1 MTFLTSCQMFWCKK
15 PHLSDK
21 RTTLLKERENQNAV
35 LIFRNAVLIFRNAVS
50 FCQNGVLSERN
61 GVLEHHDNEIITV
74 SCKNIL
80 SIGEIYTTFAG

>member
-35 LIFRNAVLIFRNAVS
+35 LIFRNAVS

-61 GVLEHHDNEIITV
+61 GVLEHHDNEIITA
-74 SCKNIL
+74 SFKNIL

>member
-35 LIFRNAVLIFRNAVS
+35 LIFRNAVS

-61 GVLEHHDNEIITV
+61 GVLEHRDNETITV

>member
-35 LIFRNAVLIFRNAVS
+35 LIFRNAVS

-61 GVLEHHDNEIITV
+61 GVLEKRNKDIIKHSV
-74 SCKNIL
+74 NQAYK
-80 SIGEIYTTFAG
+80 